1 MIRIGM
7 SPRQSRPARAVAT
20 NAAVQNT
27 RKGRDHARLFL
38 SSLFC
43 LPLLLLTP
51 AGCSRGETPA
61 PAEPPDAFEVGLLT
75 TGSIN
80 DAGWNALGYEGLRRI
95 REELGAE
102 VTHLETN
109 SAAAHPEGFAELGRK
124 GFDLVFAHGY
134 EFQNAA
140 LDAAALYPKTQFV
153 TTSGSRIGSNV
164 SPLVFEMEE
173 PAYLLGMLAAM
184 ESRTGK
190 AGLIGAVQLPPIA
203 STFLAFRKG
212 ARSIDPA
219 FEVRE
224 VYTGLADEQETRL
237 AALALA
243 DEGCDVLMHQLSAQG
258 PAVVEACR
266 ERDLRCF
273 GTSRG
278 QNDLAPEVMVASAV
292 IDVPEAFVAI
302 GRLVKSG
309 KFEAKAYSFGL
320 KEGIVTL
327 AWNERH
333 RLALEPE
340 QMKVL
345 DETEE
350 EMREGRF
357 VMPAGGF

>member
-7 SPRQSRPARAVAT
+7 SPRLPRPPAAMAPL
-20 NAAVQNT
+20 AAVQNS

-38 SSLFC
+38 SCFVC
-43 LPLLLLTP
+43 FLLVLLAI
-51 AGCSRGETPA
+51 AGCSRGKTPA
-61 PAEPPDAFEVGLLT
+61 PPGRPDVFEVGLLT

-109 SAAAHPEGFAELGRK
+109 SAGEHARSFGELGRK
-124 GFDLVFAHGY
+124 GFDLVFGHGY

-140 LDAAALYPKTQFV
+140 LDAARRYPKTAFV
-153 TTSGSRIGSNV
+153 TTSGSRITSNV
-164 SPLVFEMEE
+164 APLVFELEE

-184 ESRTGK
+184 QSRTGK
-190 AGLIGAVQLPPIA
+190 AGLIGAVQMPPIA

-212 ARSIDPA
+212 ARSIDPD

-224 VYTGLADEQETRL
+224 VYTGLVGPEETRL

-243 DEGCDVLMHQLSAQG
+243 DEGRDVLMHQLSAQG
-258 PAVVEACR
+258 PAVVDACR

-278 QNDLAPEVMVASAV
+278 QNDLGPEVMVVSAV
-292 IDVPEAFVAI
+292 IDIPEAFVSIA
-302 GRLVKSG
+302 RLVKNG
-309 KFEAKAYSFGL
+309 KFVPKTYSFGL

-340 QMKVL
+340 QMRLL
-345 DETEE
+345 DETETA
-350 EMREGRF
+350 MREGRF

>member
-1 MIRIGM
+1 MIRLGM
-7 SPRQSRPARAVAT
+7 SSRPPRPAAFIET
-20 NAAVQNT
+20 SAAVQNT

-38 SSLFC
+38 TSLLC
-43 LPLLLLTP
+43 VSLLTLP
-51 AGCSRGETPA
+51 FPGCSRGETPA
-61 PAEPPDAFEVGLLT
+61 PAERPDAFEVGLLT

-109 SAAAHPEGFAELGRK
+109 SAAEHPGSLGTLGRK
-124 GFDLVFAHGY
+124 GFDLVFGHGY
-134 EFQNAA
+134 EFQSAVLDTAA
-140 LDAAALYPKTQFV
+140 DYPKTQFV
-153 TTSGSRIGSNV
+153 TTSGSRIAANV
-164 SPLVFEMEE
+164 SPLVFELDE
-173 PAYLLGMLAAM
+173 PAYLLGMIAAM
-184 ESRTGK
+184 ESRSGK
-190 AGLIGAVQLPPIA
+190 AGVIGSVQLPPIA

-212 ARSIDPA
+212 ARSIDPD
-219 FEVRE
+219 FEVHE
-224 VYTGLADEQETRL
+224 VYIGLADEEETRL

-243 DEGCDVLMHQLSAQG
+243 DEGCDVLMHQLSARG
-258 PAVVEACR
+258 PAVIEVCR

-292 IDVPEAFVAI
+292 VDVPEAFVAI

-309 KFEAKAYSFGL
+309 KFTPKAYSFGL
-320 KEGIVTL
+320 KDGIVTL

-333 RLALEPE
+333 RLTLAPE
-340 QMKVL
+340 KMKLL

-350 EMREGRF
+350 AMREGRF
-357 VMPAGGF
+357 VMPAGGG

>member
-7 SPRQSRPARAVAT
+7 SSRTPRAPRGIETS
-20 NAAVQNT
+20 AAVQNT
-27 RKGRDHARLFL
+27 RKGRDHARLLL
-38 SSLFC
+38 SSLLC
-43 LPLLLLTP
+43 VPLLLLTP

-61 PAEPPDAFEVGLLT
+61 PTERPEAFEVGLLT

-109 SAAAHPEGFAELGRK
+109 SAAEHPESFRALGRK
-124 GFDLVFAHGY
+124 GFDLVFGHGY
-134 EFQNAA
+134 EFQNAV
-140 LDAAALYPKTQFV
+140 LDAAARYPKTQFV

-164 SPLVFEMEE
+164 APLVFELEE

-212 ARSIDPA
+212 ARSIDPD

-224 VYTGLADEQETRL
+224 VYTGLSNAEETRL
-237 AALALA
+237 AALTLA
-243 DEGCDVLMHQLSAQG
+243 EEGCDVLMHQLSAQG
-258 PAVVEACR
+258 PAVIEVCR

-278 QNDLAPEVMVASAV
+278 QNDLAPEVMVASVV

-320 KEGIVTL
+320 REGIVAL

-333 RLALEPE
+333 RLALAPE
-340 QMKVL
+340 KMKLL
-345 DETEE
+345 DETEA

-357 VMPAGGF
+357 VMPAGGG

>member
-1 MIRIGM
+1 MILMGM
-7 SPRQSRPARAVAT
+7 PSHHLRPSGGIET
-20 NAAVQNT
+20 SAAVQNT
-27 RKGRDHARLFL
+27 GKGRDHARLFL
-38 SSLFC
+38 SFLLFAA
-43 LPLLLLTP
+43 LLLLTSI
-51 AGCSRGETPA
+51 GCSRGETPA
-61 PAEPPDAFEVGLLT
+61 PAEQPDAFEVGLLT

-109 SAAAHPEGFAELGRK
+109 SAAEHPERFEELGRK
-124 GFDLVFAHGY
+124 GADLVFGHGF
-134 EFQNAA
+134 EFQDAA
-140 LDAAALYPKTQFV
+140 LDAAARYPKTQFI

-164 SPLVFEMEE
+164 SPLVFELEE

-190 AGLIGAVQLPPIA
+190 AGVIGAVQLPPIA

-212 ARSIDPA
+212 ARSIDPD

-224 VYTGLADEQETRL
+224 VYTGIVGKEETRL
-237 AALALA
+237 AALTLA
-243 DEGCDVLMHQLSAQG
+243 NEGCDVLMHQLSAQG
-258 PAVVEACR
+258 PAVIEVCR

-292 IDVPEAFVAI
+292 VDVPEAFVAI

-309 KFEAKAYSFGL
+309 KFEPKAYSYGL
-320 KEGIVTL
+320 KEGVITL

-333 RLALEPE
+333 RLALAPE
-340 QMKVL
+340 KMKLL
-345 DETEE
+345 DETET

-357 VMPAGGF
+357 VMPAGGY

>member
-1 MIRIGM
+1 M
-7 SPRQSRPARAVAT
+7 SSRPLRAPRGIET
-20 NAAVQNT
+20 SAAVQNT

-43 LPLLLLTP
+43 VPLLLLTFI
-51 AGCSRGETPA
+51 GCSRGETPV
-61 PAEPPDAFEVGLLT
+61 PAERPDAFEVGLLT

-95 REELGAE
+95 REELEAE

-109 SAAAHPEGFAELGRK
+109 SAAEHPESFRTLGRK
-124 GFDLVFAHGY
+124 GFDLVFGHGY
-134 EFQNAA
+134 EFQSAT
-140 LDAAALYPKTQFV
+140 LDAAARYPKTQFI

-164 SPLVFEMEE
+164 SPLVFETEE
-173 PAYLLGMLAAM
+173 TAYLLGMLAAM

-190 AGLIGAVQLPPIA
+190 AGVIGAVQLPPIA

-212 ARSIDPA
+212 ARSIDPD

-224 VYTGLADEQETRL
+224 VYTGIASDEETRL

-292 IDVPEAFVAI
+292 VDVPVAFVAI

-309 KFEAKAYSFGL
+309 KFEPKIYSFGL
-320 KEGIVTL
+320 KDGIVTL

-333 RLALEPE
+333 RLALAPE
-340 QMKVL
+340 KMKLL
-345 DETEE
+345 DETET